1 MQPLLSPEEIAT
13 QAPGDILTNRLPA
26 DRLFAQRAD
35 RLRALAAGHAMAD
48 FLLFC
53 ARIADIQQTELERL
67 RPLTQRPDEALL
79 LRLLQQH
86 HTLTGS
92 AQAAALLA
100 QWPAV
105 RSRFVKVFPHE
116 YRRALSTQQAS
127 TATAQEAALA

>member
-1 MQPLLSPEEIAT
+1 MQPE
-13 QAPGDILTNRLPA
+13 
-26 DRLFAQRAD
+26 
-35 RLRALAAGHAMAD
+35 HA
-48 FLLFC
+48 C
-53 ARIADIQQTELERL
+53 AVGGEA
-67 RPLTQRPDEALL
+67 DEALL

-127 TATAQEAALA
+127 TATAQETALA